1 MNEIY
6 DVIVLG
12 TGLKVNFS
20 RFAKYGE
27 IWNIA
32 HRHASLAR
40 RQLSSSFSVSVR
52 MGAVPQC
59 HSGEKHTADIVPCL

>member
-27 IWNIA
+27 IWNT
-32 HRHASLAR
+32 
-40 RQLSSSFSVSVR
+40 Q
-52 MGAVPQC
+52 
-59 HSGEKHTADIVPCL
+59 

>member
-1 MNEIY
+1 MCKYTEYWEMNEIY

-27 IWNIA
+27 IWNT
-32 HRHASLAR
+32 
-40 RQLSSSFSVSVR
+40 Q
-52 MGAVPQC
+52 
-59 HSGEKHTADIVPCL
+59 